1 MGTDRARNWLSGYQ
15 GLKFEY
21 DTWAE
26 RLARMENDQF
36 IPAMKMGDE
45 SKHTA
50 SAYDRMGSATIRRLD
65 FEEDTS
71 EEIAEIKAKMKAIE
85 TAIKALPDP
94 MHRGVLIQR
103 YVNGWDGYKLKPWRS
118 IALQLYRSD
127 DDAAL
132 KRVQRLH
139 KEALEKMEEMT
150 DEENNL
156 RPCFNHGIGG

>member
-1 MGTDRARNWLSGYQ
+1 MGIDRVRRWLSGYQ

-26 RLARMENDQF
+26 RLARMENEQY
-36 IPAMKMGDE
+36 IPAMRMGDE

-65 FEEDTS
+65 FEDDS
-71 EEIAEIKAKMKAIE
+71 ADKIAEIKAKMKAIE
-85 TAIKALPDP
+85 AAIMALPDP

-103 YVNGWDGYKLKPWRS
+103 YITGFDGYKLKPWRA
-118 IALQLYRSD
+118 IAFQLYRRD
-127 DDAAL
+127 DDADL

-139 KEALEKMEEMT
+139 REALETLEDIT
-150 DEENNL
+150 DEKNNL
-156 RPCFNHGIGG
+156 LL

>member
-1 MGTDRARNWLSGYQ
+1 MGTDRVRSWLSGYQ

-26 RLARMENDQF
+26 RLAQLKNEQY
-36 IPAMKMGDE
+36 IPAMRMGDE
-45 SKHTA
+45 SKHGP
-50 SAYDRMGSATIRRLD
+50 SAYDRMGSATIRRMD
-65 FEEDTS
+65 FEDDTS
-71 EEIAEIKAKMKAIE
+71 AEIAEIKAEMKSIE

-103 YVNGWDGYKLKPWRS
+103 YINGFDGYKLKPWRA
-118 IALQLYRSD
+118 IAIQLYRRD
-127 DDAAL
+127 DDADL

-139 KEALEKMEEMT
+139 REALETLEDIT

-156 RPCFNHGIGG
+156 LL

>member
-1 MGTDRARNWLSGYQ
+1 MGTDRVRSWLSGYQ

-26 RLARMENDQF
+26 RLARMKNDQF
-36 IPAMKMGDE
+36 IPAMRMGDE
-45 SKHTA
+45 SKHSA
-50 SAYDRMGSATIRRLD
+50 SAYDRMGSATTRRLD
-65 FEEDTS
+65 FEDDTS
-71 EEIAEIKAKMKAIE
+71 EEIAEIMAKMKAIE

-103 YVNGWDGYKLKPWRS
+103 YIVGGDGYSLKKWRP
-118 IALQLYRSD
+118 IALQLYRKD
-127 DDAAL
+127 DDADL

-139 KEALEKMEEMT
+139 REALETLEDIT

-156 RPCFNHGIGG
+156 LL

>member
-1 MGTDRARNWLSGYQ
+1 MGTDRAREWLKSYQ

-26 RLARMENDQF
+26 RLARLENEQF
-36 IPAMKMGDE
+36 IPSVRMGDE
-45 SKHTA
+45 SKHTQ
-50 SAYDRMGSATIRRLD
+50 SANDRMGNATIRRLE
-65 FEEDTS
+65 FETETAAD
-71 EEIAEIKAKMKAIE
+71 IAEVKAKIQAIE

-103 YVNGWDGYKLKPWRS
+103 YVAGFDGYKLTPWRH
-118 IALQLYRSD
+118 IAIQLYRDD

-132 KRVQRLH
+132 KRVQKLH
-139 KEALEKMEEMT
+139 REALESLEEIT

-156 RPCFNHGIGG
+156 LL

>member
-1 MGTDRARNWLSGYQ
+1 MGTDRARSWLSGYQ

-71 EEIAEIKAKMKAIE
+71 EEIDEIKAKMKAIE
-85 TAIKALPDP
+85 TAIKVLPDP
-94 MHRGVLIQR
+94 MHRGVLTQR
-103 YVNGWDGYKLKPWRS
+103 YIIGGEGYRMQKWELIAMKLYHR
-118 IALQLYRSD
+118 D
-127 DDAAL
+127 DEAAV
-132 KRVQRLH
+132 KMAQQNHR
-139 KEALEKMEEMT
+139 EALRQLEEIT

-156 RPCFNHGIGG
+156 L

>member
-26 RLARMENDQF
+26 RLARMENDQY
-36 IPAMKMGDE
+36 IPAMRMGDE
-45 SKHTA
+45 SKHTQ
-50 SAYDRMGSATIRRLD
+50 SAYDRMGSATIRRLE
-65 FEEDTS
+65 FEGDTED
-71 EEIAEIKAKMKAIE
+71 EIAEIKAKMKAIE

-103 YVNGWDGYKLKPWRS
+103 YVAGFDGYKLKPWRH
-118 IALQLYRSD
+118 IAVKLYRQD

-132 KRVQRLH
+132 KRVQRIH
-139 KEALEKMEEMT
+139 REALEKLEEIT

-156 RPCFNHGIGG
+156 LL

>member
-21 DTWAE
+21 DTWTE
-26 RLARMENDQF
+26 RLARMENDQY
-36 IPAMKMGDE
+36 IPAMRMGDE

-50 SAYDRMGSATIRRLD
+50 SACDRMGSATTRRLD
-65 FEEDTS
+65 FEADTAD
-71 EEIAEIKAKMKAIE
+71 EVAEIKAKMKAIE
-85 TAIKALPDP
+85 MAIKALPDP

-103 YVNGWDGYKLKPWRS
+103 YVTGFDGYKLKPWRP
-118 IALQLYRSD
+118 IAIQLYRQD

-132 KRVQRLH
+132 KRVQRIH
-139 KEALEKMEEMT
+139 KEALETLEDIT

-156 RPCFNHGIGG
+156 LL

>member
-1 MGTDRARNWLSGYQ
+1 MGTDRARSWLSGYQ

-26 RLARMENDQF
+26 RLANLENEQY
-36 IPAMKMGDE
+36 IPAMRMGDE

-71 EEIAEIKAKMKAIE
+71 EEIAVIKAKMKAIE

-103 YVNGWDGYKLKPWRS
+103 YINGFDGYKLKPWRH
-118 IALQLYRSD
+118 IAVQMYRQD

-139 KEALEKMEEMT
+139 REALESLEEIT

-156 RPCFNHGIGG
+156 LL

>member
-1 MGTDRARNWLSGYQ
+1 MGTDRARSWLSGYQ

-26 RLARMENDQF
+26 RLAQLENEQY
-36 IPAMKMGDE
+36 IPAMRMGDE
-45 SKHTA
+45 SKHSP

-71 EEIAEIKAKMKAIE
+71 EEIAVIKAKMKAIE

-103 YVNGWDGYKLKPWRS
+103 YINGFDGYKLKPWRH
-118 IALQLYRSD
+118 IAVQMYRQD

-139 KEALEKMEEMT
+139 REALESLEEIT
-150 DEENNL
+150 DEANNL
-156 RPCFNHGIGG
+156 LL

>member
-1 MGTDRARNWLSGYQ
+1 MGIDRVRKWLSGYQ

-26 RLARMENDQF
+26 RLARMENEQY
-36 IPAMKMGDE
+36 IPAMRMGDE
-45 SKHTA
+45 SKHSP

-65 FEEDTS
+65 FEDDSS
-71 EEIAEIKAKMKAIE
+71 EKIAEIKVKMKAIE
-85 TAIKALPDP
+85 TAIMALPDP

-103 YVNGWDGYKLKPWRS
+103 YITGFDGYKLKLWRS
-118 IALQLYRSD
+118 IALQLYRRD
-127 DDAAL
+127 DDADL

-139 KEALEKMEEMT
+139 REALETLEDIT

-156 RPCFNHGIGG
+156 LL

>member
-1 MGTDRARNWLSGYQ
+1 MGADRARNWLSGYQ

-26 RLARMENDQF
+26 RLARMENEQY
-36 IPAMKMGDE
+36 IPAMRMGDE
-45 SKHTA
+45 SKHSP
-50 SAYDRMGSATIRRLD
+50 SAFDRMGSATGRRLD
-65 FEEDTS
+65 FEAETA

-85 TAIKALPDP
+85 TAIKALQDP

-103 YVNGWDGYKLKPWRS
+103 YVAGYDGYKLKPWRT
-118 IALQLYRSD
+118 IAIQLYRQD

-139 KEALEKMEEMT
+139 REALERLEKLT

-156 RPCFNHGIGG
+156 LL

>member
-1 MGTDRARNWLSGYQ
+1 MGADRARNWLSGYQ

-26 RLARMENDQF
+26 RLARMENEQY
-36 IPAMKMGDE
+36 IPAMRMGDE
-45 SKHTA
+45 SKHSP
-50 SAYDRMGSATIRRLD
+50 SAFDRMGSATGRRLD
-65 FEEDTS
+65 FETETA

-85 TAIKALPDP
+85 TAIKALQDP

-103 YVNGWDGYKLKPWRS
+103 YVAGYDGYKLKPWRT
-118 IALQLYRSD
+118 IAIQLYRQD

-139 KEALEKMEEMT
+139 REALERLEELT

-156 RPCFNHGIGG
+156 LL

>member
-1 MGTDRARNWLSGYQ
+1 MGTDRARSWLSGYQ

-26 RLARMENDQF
+26 RLARLENEQY
-36 IPAMKMGDE
+36 IPAMRMGDE
-45 SKHTA
+45 SKHSP

-65 FEEDTS
+65 FEDDS
-71 EEIAEIKAKMKAIE
+71 ADKIAEIRSKMKAIE
-85 TAIKALPDP
+85 AAIKALPDP

-103 YVNGWDGYKLKPWRS
+103 YITGFDGYKLKPWRF
-118 IALQLYRSD
+118 IAAQLYRRD
-127 DDAAL
+127 DDADL

-139 KEALEKMEEMT
+139 REALECLEEIT

-156 RPCFNHGIGG
+156 LL

>member
-1 MGTDRARNWLSGYQ
+1 MGADRAREWLSGYQ

-21 DTWAE
+21 DSWTE
-26 RLARMENDQF
+26 RLARLENEQY
-36 IPAMKMGDE
+36 IPAMRMGDE
-45 SKHTA
+45 SKHTQ
-50 SAYDRMGSATIRRLD
+50 SAYDRMGAATIRRIE
-65 FEEDTS
+65 FEGETS
-71 EEIAEIKAKMKAIE
+71 DEIAAIKAKMKAIE

-103 YVNGWDGYKLKPWRS
+103 YVNGFDGYKLKPWRP
-118 IALQLYRSD
+118 IAVQLYRQD

-139 KEALEKMEEMT
+139 REALESLEEIT

-156 RPCFNHGIGG
+156 LL

>member
-1 MGTDRARNWLSGYQ
+1 MGTDRVRSWLSGYQ

-26 RLARMENDQF
+26 NLEQRENAQYL
-36 IPAMKMGDE
+36 PAMPE
-45 SKHTA
+45 SDGSKRTPGR
-50 SAYDRMGSATIRRLD
+50 SDRVANATIRRMEFED
-65 FEEDTS
+65 DTFEEIT
-71 EEIAEIKAKMKAIE
+71 AIKAKMKAIE

-103 YVNGWDGYKLKPWRS
+103 YITGFDGYKLKPWRP
-118 IALQLYRSD
+118 IAIQLYRQD

-139 KEALEKMEEMT
+139 REALETLEDIT

-156 RPCFNHGIGG
+156 LL

>member
-1 MGTDRARNWLSGYQ
+1 MSADRARAWLSGYQ

-21 DTWAE
+21 DSWAE
-26 RLARMENDQF
+26 RLARLENDQY
-36 IPAMKMGDE
+36 IPEMRMGDE
-45 SKHTA
+45 SKHNP

-65 FEEDTS
+65 FEDDTS
-71 EEIAEIKAKMKAIE
+71 EEITAIKAKMKAIE
-85 TAIKALPDP
+85 LAIKALPDP

-103 YVNGWDGYKLKPWRS
+103 YVNGYDGYKLKPWRP
-118 IALQLYRSD
+118 IAIQLYRQD

-139 KEALEKMEEMT
+139 REALDSLEEIT

-156 RPCFNHGIGG
+156 LL

>member
-1 MGTDRARNWLSGYQ
+1 MGTDRVRIWLSGYQ

-26 RLARMENDQF
+26 RLARMENEQY
-36 IPAMKMGDE
+36 IPAMRMGDE
-45 SKHTA
+45 SKHGP

-65 FEEDTS
+65 FEGETAD
-71 EEIAEIKAKMKAIE
+71 EVAEIKAKMKAIE

-103 YVNGWDGYKLKPWRS
+103 YVNGFDGYKLKPWRQ
-118 IALQLYRSD
+118 IAIQLYRQD

-139 KEALEKMEEMT
+139 REALETLEDIT

-156 RPCFNHGIGG
+156 LL

>member
-1 MGTDRARNWLSGYQ
+1 MGTDRVRSWLSGYQ

-36 IPAMKMGDE
+36 IHAMRMGDE
-45 SKHTA
+45 SKHNP

-71 EEIAEIKAKMKAIE
+71 AEIAEIKAEMKAIE

-103 YVNGWDGYKLKPWRS
+103 YITGFDGYKLKPWRA
-118 IALQLYRSD
+118 IAIQLYRHD
-127 DDAAL
+127 DDADL

-139 KEALEKMEEMT
+139 REALETLEDIT

-156 RPCFNHGIGG
+156 LL

>member
-1 MGTDRARNWLSGYQ
+1 MGTDRVRSWLSGYQ

-21 DTWAE
+21 DTWSE
-26 RLARMENDQF
+26 RLARMENEQF
-36 IPAMKMGDE
+36 IPAMRMGDE

-65 FEEDTS
+65 YEEETS

-103 YVNGWDGYKLKPWRS
+103 YITGFDGYKLKPWRN
-118 IALQLYRSD
+118 IAIQLYRQD

-139 KEALEKMEEMT
+139 REALETLEDIT

-156 RPCFNHGIGG
+156 LL

>member
-1 MGTDRARNWLSGYQ
+1 MGTDRVRSWLSGYQ

-21 DTWAE
+21 DTWSE
-26 RLARMENDQF
+26 RLARMENEQF
-36 IPAMKMGDE
+36 IPAMRMGDE

-65 FEEDTS
+65 YEEETS

-103 YVNGWDGYKLKPWRS
+103 YITGFDGYKLKPWRH
-118 IALQLYRSD
+118 IVIQLYRQD

-132 KRVQRLH
+132 KRVHRLH
-139 KEALEKMEEMT
+139 REALETLEDIT

-156 RPCFNHGIGG
+156 LL